1 MSCDQLLSITAP
13 PTGIENWEAGFDL
26 DGILSQVDFVNVWS
40 MDYYGPWE
48 NQWGA
53 SVGPS
58 APLYSGVALRTN
70 FNVNYTMEYYVGK
83 TEQPEK
89 FNIVIPFYARLW
101 KNVTTPIVEGKEIF
115 RNSELFDGKP
125 EGNPYIPMWAVDHEK
140 WTLSDAVMFPM
151 KKLVY
156 NTQLDEPFLPPEYRP
171 PEVVDYEEEAHVEE
185 RFCKATTL
193 IIVVLFVCGI
203 FAFGLSVAIL
213 HFFGT
218 GEDSDIG
225 TDKTP
230 TSSTI
235 GIIVILILCGILA
248 LGLPAAVW
256 RYYENLD
263 SEPMAPPTPLEIPV
277 RDVEMTTIVNS
288 APPVY
293 EKRIIGFYDEF
304 ESRDIRKSQLSKLTH
319 AIIACVQM
327 TESGR
332 LQFKNKTMEQRFLSL
347 NKKSKNMES
356 NQLRKKLNE
365 LEKKADQKLVL
376 SIVAPRAG
384 IDWESGFDLDGI
396 LEHVDFINVLSM
408 DYYAPWPNQSGTPAG
423 PSAPLYSGI
432 GPRKNFNV
440 DYTMRYYI
448 GETKQPGKFNIVVPF
463 YVRLWR
469 NVKEKLKPD
478 SEVFRN
484 VELKDEKVEGDSYMS
499 RSTVEHEGFKLKPAS
514 WDSETKTSY
523 IIDHAARTFLTFEN

>member
-1 MSCDQLLSITAP
+1 
-13 PTGIENWEAGFDL
+13 
-26 DGILSQVDFVNVWS
+26 
-40 MDYYGPWE
+40 
-48 NQWGA
+48 
-53 SVGPS
+53 
-58 APLYSGVALRTN
+58 
-70 FNVNYTMEYYVGK
+70 
-83 TEQPEK
+83 
-89 FNIVIPFYARLW
+89 
-101 KNVTTPIVEGKEIF
+101 
-115 RNSELFDGKP
+115 
-125 EGNPYIPMWAVDHEK
+125 
-140 WTLSDAVMFPM
+140 MFPM

-203 FAFGLSVAIL
+203 LAFGLSVAIL

-218 GEDSDIG
+218 GEGVTVIHVLSLPDSDIG

-356 NQLRKKLNE
+356 NVKVMISIGGSQNSEHFSTVLGSWRRKRKFLKSIVSFVKDHQINGVNVYWEQPTESNKFRYSKFLKQLRKKLNE

-423 PSAPLYSGI
+423 PSASA
-432 GPRKNFNV
+432 RFNLV
-440 DYTMRYYI
+440 
-448 GETKQPGKFNIVVPF
+448 F
-463 YVRLWR
+463 Y
-469 NVKEKLKPD
+469 
-478 SEVFRN
+478 
-484 VELKDEKVEGDSYMS
+484 
-499 RSTVEHEGFKLKPAS
+499 
-514 WDSETKTSY
+514 
-523 IIDHAARTFLTFEN
+523 

>member
-1 MSCDQLLSITAP
+1 
-13 PTGIENWEAGFDL
+13 
-26 DGILSQVDFVNVWS
+26 
-40 MDYYGPWE
+40 
-48 NQWGA
+48 
-53 SVGPS
+53 
-58 APLYSGVALRTN
+58 
-70 FNVNYTMEYYVGK
+70 
-83 TEQPEK
+83 
-89 FNIVIPFYARLW
+89 
-101 KNVTTPIVEGKEIF
+101 
-115 RNSELFDGKP
+115 
-125 EGNPYIPMWAVDHEK
+125 
-140 WTLSDAVMFPM
+140 M

-171 PEVVDYEEEAHVEE
+171 PEVVEYEEVAPTGG

-203 FAFGLSVAIL
+203 LAFGLSVAIL
-213 HFFGT
+213 HFFGNS
-218 GEDSDIG
+218 EESDIG
-225 TDKTP
+225 SDN
-230 TSSTI
+230 TSTNSTI
-235 GIIVILILCGILA
+235 GIVVILILCGILA

-263 SEPMAPPTPLEIPV
+263 NDPIAPPTPLEIPV

-327 TESGR
+327 TDSGR

-347 NKKSKNMES
+347 NKKSKNVES
-356 NQLRKKLNE
+356 NVKVMISIGGSQNSEHFSTVLGSWRRKRKFMKSIVSFIKDHQINGVNIYWEQPTESNKFKYSKFLKQLRKKLNE
-365 LEKKADQKLVL
+365 LEKKADQKLIL

-384 IDWESGFDLDGI
+384 IDDWESGFDLDGI

-448 GETKQPGKFNIVVPF
+448 GETKQPGKFNIVIPF

-484 VELKDEKVEGDSYMS
+484 VELKDEKVEGDPYMS
-499 RSTVEHEGFKLKPAS
+499 RWTVEHEGFKLTPAS

-523 IIDHAARTFLTFEN
+523 IIDHAARTFLTFENKKSLIEKMKYVNEMNLGGVWIWSVHDDENGTLLDSLNTYNNLCFRVGGKNDYTVSPVLELV